1 MGTSTRWPGPT
12 GGDWLAPNAAFG
24 RLSTL
29 SAEIGSDTAPF
40 DDKLHRA
47 VEQCLSALRTTLKAD
62 PGAYGLIHTMI
73 TSGHG
78 LVDTLAELQSGGCP
92 LPESADIST
101 DRRAEF
107 VAIFTERVVGV
118 AATPADSAARAA
130 TVLCA
135 RKLLEDKALADAVGS
150 GGHYRIPD
158 DLFCAV
164 YELFLKNV
172 LIEFIAGVAAAK
184 LSVAVPLLYLVDPG
198 GRIAEWLADTL
209 TDLVLDPCAERADAD
224 AISLADLGR
233 ELLEDNVRR
242 LVGLPIEP

>member
-12 GGDWLAPNAAFG
+12 GDAWRKPNAAFG

-29 SAEIGSDTAPF
+29 SAEVASDTAPF
-40 DDKLHRA
+40 DDKLHR
-47 VEQCLSALRTTLKAD
+47 VIEQCVSALRTTLEAD
-62 PGAYGLIHTMI
+62 PGAYGLIPTMV

-78 LVDTLAELQSGGCP
+78 LVDMLAELSSGGCP
-92 LPESADIST
+92 LPDSANISAD
-101 DRRAEF
+101 RRTEF
-107 VAIFTERVVGV
+107 VAIFTERVVGI
-118 AATPADSAARAA
+118 AATPADGAARAA
-130 TVLCA
+130 AVRCA
-135 RKLLEDKALADAVGS
+135 RKLLEDKALADAVES

-209 TDLVLDPCAERADAD
+209 TELVLDPCAERADAD
-224 AISLADLGR
+224 DISLADLSR
-233 ELLEDNVRR
+233 QLLEDNVRR